1 MVKARPGLSEERPFG
16 EPAAGNGM
24 LSRRVFLEGAVV
36 TGAAGAGVSSASAE
50 PLVVE
55 SWMKEP
61 GAAFAPYG
69 QPSRFEDKVVRA
81 ILSPPIDAELVVIAM
96 VVIALELRSQSF
108 QKSAID
114 RWSDRR

>member
-1 MVKARPGLSEERPFG
+1 MVKARPGLSKERPFG

-81 ILSPPIDAELVVIAM
+81 ILSPPNPP
-96 VVIALELRSQSF
+96 LRA
-108 QKSAID
+108 SA
-114 RWSDRR
+114 RRARRCTCSTG